1 MESKVAQR
9 SILLRLWSL
18 VTWCTL
24 SLRSP
29 PIWGPLLCCLKLS
42 REIYFRLKLN
52 LGVLFQRALE
62 GSHAVLFLIT
72 AHAGG
77 CSIHLSGNCLVYPQL
92 SSLVVDLCSKNCSS
106 STDSAH
112 SPHLGGTDAVL
123 SGKSYLCH
131 ILLMT
136 CAFNPMLLIDTFL
149 IGLPQC
155 SLVPSQSEI
164 SPKSISVFSWTKEST
179 D

>member
-1 MESKVAQR
+1 M
-9 SILLRLWSL
+9 
-18 VTWCTL
+18 WCGL
-24 SLRSP
+24 SLLSP
-29 PIWGPLLCCLKLS
+29 PVWGPLLCCLQLS

-62 GSHAVLFLIT
+62 CSHAVLFLIT

-77 CSIHLSGNCLVYPQL
+77 CSIHLNGNCLVYPQL

-106 STDSAH
+106 STDPAH
-112 SPHLGGTDAVL
+112 LPRLGGTDALL
-123 SGKSYLCH
+123 SGKSNLCH

-136 CAFNPMLLIDTFL
+136 CAFNLMLLIDTFL
-149 IGLPQC
+149 ISLPQC
-155 SLVPSQSEI
+155 SPVLSQSKL
-164 SPKSISVFSWTKEST
+164 SPNLDPCSCEMKRICLVCA

>member
-1 MESKVAQR
+1 M
-9 SILLRLWSL
+9 
-18 VTWCTL
+18 WCAL
-24 SLRSP
+24 SLLSP
-29 PIWGPLLCCLKLS
+29 PVWGPLLCCLKLS

-62 GSHAVLFLIT
+62 CSHAVLFLIT

-77 CSIHLSGNCLVYPQL
+77 CSIHLNGNCLVYPQL

-106 STDSAH
+106 STDPAH
-112 SPHLGGTDAVL
+112 SPHLGGTDALL
-123 SGKSYLCH
+123 SGKSNLCH

-136 CAFNPMLLIDTFL
+136 CAFNLVLLIDTFL
-149 IGLPQC
+149 ISLPQC
-155 SLVPSQSEI
+155 SPVLSQSKI
-164 SPKSISVFSWTKEST
+164 SPNLDLCSCEMKRSCLVCT

>member
-1 MESKVAQR
+1 MCTVTPLFPCLRTTAMLSKF
-9 SILLRLWSL
+9 
-18 VTWCTL
+18 
-24 SLRSP
+24 
-29 PIWGPLLCCLKLS
+29 S

-77 CSIHLSGNCLVYPQL
+77 CSIHLNGNCLVYPQL

-123 SGKSYLCH
+123 SGKSNLCH
-131 ILLMT
+131 ILLMA
-136 CAFNPMLLIDTFL
+136 CAFNLMLLIDTFL

-155 SLVPSQSEI
+155 SPVPTQSEI
-164 SPKSISVFSWTKEST
+164 SPKSRSVFSWTKGST